1 MLNPKWFVKAEYLY
15 YDFNV
20 NNNSWIVNTATGNF
34 ENNWRWFNNDLTI
47 NIVKLGL
54 NYHIAR
60 CHTRLK

>member
-47 NIVKLGL
+47 NSVKLGL
-54 NYHIAR
+54 NYHIAS